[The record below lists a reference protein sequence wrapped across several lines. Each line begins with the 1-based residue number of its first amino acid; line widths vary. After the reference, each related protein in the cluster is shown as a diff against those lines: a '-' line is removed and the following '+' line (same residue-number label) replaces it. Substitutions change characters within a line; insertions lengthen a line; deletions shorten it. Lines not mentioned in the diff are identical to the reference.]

1 MSMIFF
7 HTCCRANKNK
17 YAKRLLNKNISY
29 AVNYALYN
37 DYIDQVNHGRSM
49 VRALENHKDY
59 EEHHQ
64 EHYHDHEPSHYHE
77 LKKNETFKKKDTNR
91 KKEDI
96 DPNQFM
102 EFTPDK
108 DQGKNE
114 IL

>member
-1 MSMIFF
+1 
-7 HTCCRANKNK
+7 
-17 YAKRLLNKNISY
+17 
-29 AVNYALYN
+29 
-37 DYIDQVNHGRSM
+37 M

-114 IL
+114 ILKGFVELAKFNVEEKKQM